1 MTRAQGNGAAVVL
14 SVERMCGLAGVSRA
28 ACYRRWGQSAPLRE
42 ETALRDV
49 IQHLALAHLHHG
61 LRIAVMG
68 GRHPPHH
75 RR

>member
-1 MTRAQGNGAAVVL
+1 MTRPQGNGAAAVL

-61 LRIAVMG
+61 LRIAVRG